1 MKFVL
6 VVDRRHL
13 FPGLSPQGFLPLG
26 AIDLGV
32 VERHGFFAERDFME
46 HCSHY
51 KQIIPYIALVLGD
64 QVLAYQ
70 RQAKHSEQR
79 LGGLWTI
86 GFGGHVE
93 PMDRDAAEV
102 REGGLLHAAALR
114 ELHEETGLAV
124 EPSALVARGCINSE
138 AEDVSSVHAGVFYTV
153 DVAGLGLDAE
163 AIAETVTAQ
172 AEPHRVQWVP
182 VAALRG
188 AEGGIGPAPHEG
200 RWEDW
205 TRIAARGLGAPPR
218 IG

>member
-13 FPGLSPQGFLPLG
+13 FPGLSPQGFLPLD

-32 VERHGFFAERDFME
+32 VERHGFFAEREFME

-51 KQIIPYIALVLGD
+51 KQLIPYIALVLDG

-70 RQAKHSEQR
+70 RRSKHSEAR
-79 LGGLWTI
+79 LGGLWTV
-86 GFGGHVE
+86 GFGGHIE

-102 REGGLLHAAALR
+102 REEGLLHAAALR
-114 ELHEETGLAV
+114 ELHEETGFLV
-124 EPSALVARGCINSE
+124 DHDALVARGCINSE
-138 AEDVSSVHAGVFYTV
+138 KEDVSSVHAGVFFTV
-153 DVAGLGLDAE
+153 DLAGLQLDADT
-163 AIAETVTAQ
+163 IAETVTAQ

-182 VAALRG
+182 L
-188 AEGGIGPAPHEG
+188 EGLLGPDGVPAPAPHDG

-205 TRIAARGLGAPPR
+205 AAIAIGGLSAMR
-218 IG
+218 D

>member
-13 FPGLSPQGFLPLG
+13 FPGLSPQGFLPLD

-32 VERHGFFAERDFME
+32 VERRGFFAERDYME
-46 HCSHY
+46 NCSHY

-70 RQAKHSEQR
+70 RQARHSEQR

-102 REGGLLHAAALR
+102 REAGLLYTAALR
-114 ELHEETGLAV
+114 ELHEETGLSVA
-124 EPSALVARGCINSE
+124 PDALVARGCINSE
-138 AEDVSSVHAGVFYTV
+138 AEDVSSVHAGLFFTV
-153 DVAGLGLDAE
+153 ELSGLGMDAA
-163 AIAETVTAQ
+163 AITETVTAQ
-172 AEPHRVQWVP
+172 AEPHRVAWIP
-182 VAALRG
+182 MTALRD
-188 AEGGIGPAPHEG
+188 AEGRIGPAPHDG
-200 RWEDW
+200 QWEDW
-205 TRIAARGLGAPPR
+205 TRIAVRGLGADPR
-218 IG
+218 LG